1 MSTKKLVRHNTNWI
15 RFELYVDGIWLGF
28 EIVPTGIM
36 IQLFWNTILLY
47 LQEEKI
53 KCQME
58 YMESI
63 KKLEEKWSLN
73 QQKHTN
79 NVRTDGTYIT
89 EVIWFLLLCFFLLF
103 IIIIINFI
111 FVVLLMMAIINVVEV
126 SRLYFTKSRFLE
138 KEIL

>member
-28 EIVPTGIM
+28 EIVPLELWFNYSGI
-36 IQLFWNTILLY
+36 TILLY